1 MMRWILPATALT
13 LAACGGGQSDGEQNA
28 PVGEDAV
35 PDMAAPIGNPPAE
48 KTEPSDADLGYVVD
62 PSMPPPATAEPGIG
76 AGDKMI
82 PAPIR
87 GSWALDAADCTKE
100 KGVTLLSI
108 DAATLR
114 FYESAGELMRVRDR
128 NASRIVADFRFSGE
142 GENWNRVML
151 LGLADGG
158 KTLVRR
164 DYGEGAEP
172 ALLRYT
178 RCAAPAA

>member
-1 MMRWILPATALT
+1 MIRWTLPAAALL
-13 LAACGGGQSDGEQNA
+13 LAACGGKDSGDGQAA
-28 PVGEDAV
+28 PAGEDDIPEMMV
-35 PDMAAPIGNPPAE
+35 PVADVPSDTTEMA
-48 KTEPSDADLGYVVD
+48 DADLDYVVD
-62 PSMPPPATAEPGIG
+62 PSVLPPVTTEPGIG
-76 AGDKMI
+76 AGNQMI

-87 GSWALDAADCTKE
+87 GRWALEAGDCTKE
-100 KGVTLLSI
+100 KGLTLLAI

-114 FYESAGELMRVRDR
+114 FYESAGELLRIRDR
-128 NASRIVADFRFSGE
+128 SASRIVGDFRFSGE
-142 GENWNRVML
+142 GETWDRLML